1 MSKKTNF
8 KRIALVAVASLGF
21 GVLTSV
27 APANAAVSAGA
38 TMFTV
43 QNNGGSATGESLGVV
58 NTLDSESTTAV
69 SGGSDNTILSGDI
82 TATGKIQV
90 GGRLALVTA
99 GTHAATGVTIRVTG
113 GSVGSFSGDTAVIN
127 TAGTVVNGNGTA
139 GGGTADAVTIALNPT
154 GAVGSQ
160 MTVEVW
166 DAYGA
171 NATTAGSYLAGA
183 TADVILTMTVVAAG
197 AQGVFAPTNSS
208 TKFAA
213 NASYT
218 DTATTYGTVDEA
230 GATYVDHNETGAT
243 ITFKAFDTY
252 GVDLS
257 LALITCSAT
266 GAVLTSVG
274 SQSAANFLSSS
285 SSALQGTGVG
295 YCSIKRAVANTPA
308 TSVVTVSVNGVVFG
322 TRSLTFVGEA
332 ASIAVTSVKVQKSE
346 AVAKTDSFRFV
357 VKDSA
362 GNLLSS
368 QAVTQDSA
376 RYNSVVTTATA
387 GSTAS
392 YSAAL
397 PTAAGW
403 TCSTTEGSANL
414 RLKTLK
420 ADGITPVYSS
430 DFKAA
435 CYGDPDSY
443 SASFD
448 KASYVPGD
456 IATLT
461 IAAKS
466 EKGNPTNDYA
476 VLGTADTYDVSIAGS
491 NMTAVVT
498 PTAVDKFTG
507 GSKSYKFI
515 VGSTEGSYNMV
526 VNLPLWNY
534 TGGPQALTVAY
545 KIASGTATVS
555 NADVLKS
562 IVALIASINKQ
573 IQALQKLILKR

>member
-1 MSKKTNF
+1 MSTKTNF
-8 KRIALVAVASLGF
+8 KRVALVAVASLGL
-21 GVLTSV
+21 GVLTSI
-27 APANAAVSAGA
+27 APANAAVAAGA
-38 TMFTV
+38 TLFTV
-43 QNNGGSATGESLGVV
+43 QNNGGSATAESLGII
-58 NTLDSESTTAV
+58 NTLDSEAATV
-69 SGGSDNTILSGDI
+69 PVVGGSDNTILSGDL
-82 TATGKIQV
+82 TATGAIQV
-90 GGRLALVTA
+90 GGRLAIVTA
-99 GTHAATGVTIRVTG
+99 GSHAATGVTFRVTG
-113 GSVGSFSGDTAVIN
+113 GSVGSFSGDAAVIN
-127 TAGTVVNGNGTA
+127 TSGTVVNGVTNGA
-139 GGGTADAVTIALNPT
+139 AVTIALNPT

-171 NATTAGSYLAGA
+171 TAATAGSYLAGA

-197 AQGVFAPTNSS
+197 AQAVFAPTNSS

-218 DTATTYGTVDEA
+218 DTASTYGTVDEA
-230 GATYVDHNETGAT
+230 GATYVDHSETGAT
-243 ITFKAFDTY
+243 ITFKAFDAY
-252 GVDLS
+252 GVNLS

-274 SQSAANFLSSS
+274 SQSAVNFLSTS

-295 YCSIKRAVANTPA
+295 FCSIKRAVANTAA
-308 TSVVTVSVNGVVFG
+308 TSVVTISVNGVVFG

-332 ASIAVTSVKVQKSE
+332 ASIAVTTPKYQTTTAAS
-346 AVAKTDSFRFV
+346 ATKTDAFYFT

-368 QAVTQDSA
+368 KVVTQDSA
-376 RYNSVVTTATA
+376 RFNSYVTTATA
-387 GSTAS
+387 GTTTS

-397 PTAAGW
+397 PTSAGW
-403 TCSTTEGSANL
+403 TCSTTEGSATL

-420 ADGITPVYSS
+420 ADGITAVYSP
-430 DFKAA
+430 DFVAN
-435 CYGDPDSY
+435 CYGEPDSY

-461 IAAKS
+461 ITAKS

-476 VLGTADTYDVSIAGS
+476 VLGDTGYDVSIAGS

-498 PTAVDKFTG
+498 PTNTDKFSK
-507 GSKSYKFI
+507 GSKTYKFI
-515 VGSTEGSYNMV
+515 VGATEGSYNMV
-526 VNLPLWNY
+526 VNLPNYNY
-534 TGGPQALTVAY
+534 TGGPQPLTVPY
-545 KIASGTATVS
+545 KVALSTATIQL
-555 NADVLKS
+555 ADVLKA
-562 IVALIASINKQ
+562 IVSLIASINKQ
-573 IQALQKLILKR
+573 IAALQKALLKK

>member
-1 MSKKTNF
+1 MSTKTLR
-8 KRIALVAVASLGF
+8 KRIALVAVVALGA
-21 GVLTSV
+21 GVLAS
-27 APANAAVSAGA
+27 APANAAVAGGA
-38 TMFTV
+38 TMYTV
-43 QNNGGSATGESLGVV
+43 QNNGGSATAESLGVI
-58 NTLDSESTTAV
+58 NTLDSQSTTAV
-69 SGGSDNTILSGDI
+69 AGGSDNAIVSGDL

-113 GSVGSFSGDTAVIN
+113 GTVGSFSGDAAVIN
-127 TAGTVVNGNGTA
+127 TAGTVVNGDGTA
-139 GGGTADAVTIALNPT
+139 GSTTADAVTIALLPS
-154 GAVGSQ
+154 GGVGSQ

-197 AQGVFAPTNSS
+197 AQAVFAPTNSS

-230 GATYVDHNETGAT
+230 GATYVDHDETGAT
-243 ITFKAFDTY
+243 ITFKAFDAY
-252 GVDLS
+252 GVDLP

-274 SQSAANFLSSS
+274 SQSATNFLSSS
-285 SSALQGTGVG
+285 SSALQTTGVG
-295 YCSIKRAVANTPA
+295 YCSIKRAVANTA
-308 TSVVTVSVNGVVFG
+308 ASSVVTISVNGVVFG
-322 TRSLTFVGEA
+322 SRSLTFVGEA
-332 ASIAVTSVKVQKSE
+332 ASISVTTPKFQKSE
-346 AVAKTDSFRFV
+346 AVAKTDSFYFT

-368 QAVTQDSA
+368 KAVTQDSA
-376 RYNSVVTTATA
+376 RYNAFVTTATA
-387 GSTAS
+387 GSTAA
-392 YSAAL
+392 YNAAL
-397 PTAAGW
+397 PTSAGW
-403 TCSTTEGSANL
+403 TCSTTEGSATL

-420 ADGITPVYSS
+420 ADGITAVYSP
-430 DFKAA
+430 DFVAN

-461 IAAKS
+461 ITAKS

-476 VLGTADTYDVSIAGS
+476 VLGAAGYDVSIAGS
-491 NMTAVVT
+491 NMSPVVT
-498 PTAVDKFTG
+498 PTNTDKFSK
-507 GSKSYKFI
+507 GSKTYKFI

-526 VNLPLWNY
+526 VNLPNWNY
-534 TGGPQALTVAY
+534 TGGPQPLTVAY
-545 KIASGTATVS
+545 KVAGSGAVS
-555 NADVLKS
+555 NADVLKA
-562 IVALIASINKQ
+562 IVSLIASINKQ
-573 IQALQKLILKR
+573 IAALQKALLKK

>member
-8 KRIALVAVASLGF
+8 KRIALVAVAALGL
-21 GVLTSV
+21 GVFTSI
-27 APANAAVSAGA
+27 APASAAADLA
-38 TMFTV
+38 TIEA
-43 QNNGGSATGESLGVV
+43 NGGSATAESNGLI
-58 NTLDSESTTAV
+58 NSLDVDSTTAV
-69 SGGSDNTILSGDI
+69 GGGTDNAIETGDLTV
-82 TATGKIQV
+82 TAKLTV
-90 GGRLALVTA
+90 GGRIAITTA
-99 GTHAATGVTIRVTG
+99 GSHTNGAAVRVTG
-113 GSVGSFSGDTAVIN
+113 GLITAASVATSGTAALN
-127 TAGTVVNGNGTA
+127 TGGTVATA
-139 GGGTADAVTIALNPT
+139 STTNA
-154 GAVGSQ
+154 
-160 MTVEVW
+160 MTVVAVPNGGVGTTMSIEIWNDKTDGYAAGV
-166 DAYGA
+166 DA
-171 NATTAGSYLAGA
+171 NTL
-183 TADVILTMTVVAAG
+183 VTVSIVAAG
-197 AQGVFAPTNSS
+197 AQGVFAPTNSL

-218 DTATTYGTVDEA
+218 DTSSTYGTVDEA
-230 GATYVDHNETGAT
+230 GATYVDYDETGAT
-243 ITFKAFDTY
+243 ITFKAFDAY
-252 GVDLS
+252 GVNLP

-274 SQSAANFLSSS
+274 SQSATNFLSTS
-285 SSALQGTGVG
+285 SSALQTTGVG
-295 YCSIKRAVANTPA
+295 YCSIKRAVANTA
-308 TSVVTVSVNGVVFG
+308 TTSVVTISVNGVVFG
-322 TRSLTFVGEA
+322 SRSLTFVGEA
-332 ASIAVTSVKVQKSE
+332 ASISVTSVKIQKSE
-346 AVAKTDSFRFV
+346 AVAKTDSFYFT

-368 QAVTQDSA
+368 KAVTQDSA
-376 RYNSVVTTATA
+376 RYNSIVTTATA
-387 GSTAS
+387 GSTAA
-392 YSAAL
+392 YNAAL

-414 RLKTLK
+414 RLRTLK
-420 ADGITPVYSS
+420 ADGITYVYSP
-430 DFKAA
+430 DFTAS

-461 IAAKS
+461 ITAKS

-476 VLGTADTYDVSIAGS
+476 VLGASSYDVSIAGS

-498 PTAVDKFTG
+498 PTNADKFSK
-507 GSKSYKFI
+507 GSKTYKFI
-515 VGSTEGSYNMV
+515 VGATEGSYNMV
-526 VNLPLWNY
+526 VNLPNWNY

-545 KIASGTATVS
+545 KIAASTATVS